1 MQKWEY
7 LRLDWMGLGGDPY
20 PQNLTFSHREP
31 PWAEN
36 YEGWPKGWKE
46 TMRRLGD
53 EGWELVVSVDS
64 STNVFKRPLP
74 ESA

>member
-7 LRLDWMGLGGDPY
+7 LRLDWAGLGGDPY
-20 PQNLTFSHREP
+20 PLKLTFSHREP

-36 YEGWPKGWKE
+36 HEGWPRGWKE

-53 EGWELVVSVDS
+53 EGWELVVVDG

-74 ESA
+74 EST